1 MLKYVCRIVS
11 FYPDVVIGRP
21 GARCDALEAQDL
33 IVSIPGARRCYQR
46 TGLVN
51 LGCRIY
57 VHNLRD
63 CAKMDEMLKASD
75 WLLRLQFVVRHT
87 RLIERLT
94 QDSSSV
100 IPHYSTPRASSVTLP
115 TPCLLHSALHLTH
128 RALHLTPRASARRNK
143 RLLW

>member
-1 MLKYVCRIVS
+1 MFAGLS
-11 FYPDVVIGRP
+11 LFYPDVVIGRP

-63 CAKMDEMLKASD
+63 CAKMNEMLKASD
-75 WLLRLQFVVRHT
+75 WLLRPQFVVRHT
-87 RLIERLT
+87 ST
-94 QDSSSV
+94 Q
-100 IPHYSTPRASSVTLP
+100 ST
-115 TPCLLHSALHLTH
+115 
-128 RALHLTPRASARRNK
+128 
-143 RLLW
+143 